1 MELEQYKKQVGGQLR
16 MERRLRELSQ
26 REVGELMGVHAR
38 TIMFS
43 EQGSTTLDVQYQVA
57 VQGLGL
63 DWSKVTSAALEVGDE

>member
-16 MERRLRELSQ
+16 LERRLRELSQ
-26 REVGELMGVHAR
+26 REVGELVGVHAR

-57 VQGLGL
+57 QGLGL
-63 DWSKVTSAALEVGDE
+63 DWSRVTIAALEVE

>member
-26 REVGELMGVHAR
+26 REVGELVGVHAR

-43 EQGSTTLDVQYQVA
+43 EKGEATLDVQYQVA
-57 VQGLGL
+57 QGLGL
-63 DWSKVTSAALEVGDE
+63 DWSRVTRAALEVE

>member
-26 REVGELMGVHAR
+26 REVGELVGVHAQ

-43 EQGSTTLDVQYQVA
+43 EQGEATLDVQYQVA
-57 VQGLGL
+57 QGLGL
-63 DWSKVTSAALEVGDE
+63 DWSRVTSAALEVE

>member
-26 REVGELMGVHAR
+26 REVGELVGVHAR

-43 EQGSTTLDVQYQVA
+43 EQGEATLDVQYQVA
-57 VQGLGL
+57 QGLKL
-63 DWSKVTSAALEVGDE
+63 NWSKLTSAALEVE